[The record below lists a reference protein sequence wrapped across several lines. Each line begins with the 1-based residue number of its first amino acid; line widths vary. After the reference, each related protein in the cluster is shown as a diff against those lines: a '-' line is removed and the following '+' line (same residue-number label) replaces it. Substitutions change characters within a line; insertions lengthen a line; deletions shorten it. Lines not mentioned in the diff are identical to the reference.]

1 MSENKKIVIAVDGHS
16 SCGKSTLA
24 KALASRL
31 NYAYIDTGAM
41 YRAVTLYA
49 LRNDLIE
56 DSKVD
61 EAGLIAQLHQ
71 IKITFRYNMSTE
83 KSETYL
89 NGENVEEE
97 IRQLPVSRNVS
108 PVATIGEVR
117 KHLVALQQEMG
128 KDKGIVMD
136 GRDIGTVVFPN
147 AELKIYMTAS
157 PEVRAHRRYNE
168 LKAKGENV
176 SFEEI
181 KANVV
186 ERDYIDENR
195 EESPLKKAE
204 DAIVLDNSFLTPDQ
218 QLEWAYEKVMERMNR
233 NGN

>member
-117 KHLVALQQEMG
+117 KHLVALQQRQRNRHG
-128 KDKGIVMD
+128 WTGYWN
-136 GRDIGTVVFPN
+136 R
-147 AELKIYMTAS
+147 
-157 PEVRAHRRYNE
+157 
-168 LKAKGENV
+168 
-176 SFEEI
+176 SF
-181 KANVV
+181 
-186 ERDYIDENR
+186 
-195 EESPLKKAE
+195 S
-204 DAIVLDNSFLTPDQ
+204 
-218 QLEWAYEKVMERMNR
+218 
-233 NGN
+233 